1 MGTGKEAQRRTASS
15 NNLCV
20 GVKVRVTCYG
30 LFLKRE
36 DENKDCWKKLSL
48 ESNYETLLLN
58 LNNQDGLD
66 DIEIDDFHSK
76 YLTGKI
82 LEVKT

>member
-48 ESNYETLLLN
+48 ESNYETLYF
-58 LNNQDGLD
+58 Q
-66 DIEIDDFHSK
+66 IQSIQITF
-76 YLTGKI
+76 YLKVYNI
-82 LEVKT
+82 VSMVLISYK

>member
-1 MGTGKEAQRRTASS
+1 MGTGKEAQRRSASS

-20 GVKVRVTCYG
+20 GVKARVTCYG

-48 ESNYETLLLN
+48 ESNYETLY
-58 LNNQDGLD
+58 QQ
-66 DIEIDDFHSK
+66 IESI
-76 YLTGKI
+76 
-82 LEVKT
+82 